1 MRSVFT
7 LSLALVCLGFF
18 SACGSAPDSAEGSTA
33 DVEPAAE
40 GAMSTAEMAQE
51 LSCWLRGATMEE
63 AMERASPLGET
74 EIALEGHV
82 GKICYGRPSA
92 KGRAV
97 EGGLI
102 PFGQP
107 WRLGANEATAIH
119 FPFPVE
125 VGGIPLEAGSYSLFA
140 IADEFEW
147 QFVLNSNAERWGI
160 PLNDEVRAT
169 DVGTFTGLPRAL
181 TEPVE
186 QFTINWHTHGGD
198 NGHLVLEWGSTRV
211 EIEVKLLANAQ

>member
-1 MRSVFT
+1 MRSVFP
-7 LSLALVCLGFF
+7 LSLALLSLGFF
-18 SACGSAPDSAEGSTA
+18 TACGSAPEAEDATA
-33 DVEPAAE
+33 DVQSGSE
-40 GAMSTAEMAQE
+40 GDMSAAEMAQDI
-51 LSCWLRGATMEE
+51 SCWLRGATLEE
-63 AMERASPLGET
+63 AMERVSPLGET
-74 EIALEGHV
+74 EILLEGHTA
-82 GKICYGRPSA
+82 KICYGRPSA

-107 WRLGANEATAIH
+107 WRLGANEATALH
-119 FPFPVE
+119 LPFPVE
-125 VGGIPLEAGSYSLFA
+125 VGGIPLEAGSYSLYA

-160 PLNDEVRAT
+160 PFSDEVRAT

-186 QFTINWHTHGGD
+186 QFTINWHTDGGD
-198 NGHLVLEWGSTRV
+198 NGHLALEWGSTRV
-211 EIEVKLLANAQ
+211 EIEVKLLAHVH

>member
-1 MRSVFT
+1 MRSVFI
-7 LSLALVCLGFF
+7 LSLALLSLGFL
-18 SACGSAPDSAEGSTA
+18 SACGSAPDSAEEATA

-40 GAMSTAEMAQE
+40 GAMSSTEMA
-51 LSCWLRGATMEE
+51 LDVSCWLQGATMEE
-63 AMERASPLGET
+63 AVERASPLGET

-107 WRLGANEATAIH
+107 WRLGANEATALH
-119 FPFPVE
+119 FPFPIE
-125 VGGIPLEAGSYSLFA
+125 VGGIPLEAGSYSLYA

-160 PLNDEVRAT
+160 PINDEVKAT
-169 DVGTFTGLPRAL
+169 DVGTFTGLPRAM

-186 QFTINWHTHGGD
+186 QLTITWHTHGGD

-211 EIEVKLLANAQ
+211 EIEAKLLEHVH

>member
-1 MRSVFT
+1 MRSVLT
-7 LSLALVCLGFF
+7 LSLALVSVGFL
-18 SACGSAPDSAEGSTA
+18 SACGSGSDATEEPPVDAET
-33 DVEPAAE
+33 AAE
-40 GAMSTAEMAQE
+40 GAMSEAEMA
-51 LSCWLRGATMEE
+51 LDASCWLGGATMEE
-63 AMERASPLGET
+63 AAERLSPLGET

-107 WRLGANEATAIH
+107 WRLGANEATALH
-119 FPFPVE
+119 FPFPIE
-125 VGGIPLEAGSYSLFA
+125 VGGIPLEAGSYSLYA

-160 PLNDEVRAT
+160 PIDDEVRAT
-169 DVGTFTGLPRAL
+169 DVGTFTGLPRTL

-198 NGHLVLEWGSTRV
+198 NGHLVLEWGTTRV
-211 EIEVKLLANAQ
+211 EIEAKLLEHVH

>member
-1 MRSVFT
+1 MRSVVT
-7 LSLALVCLGFF
+7 LWLTLVSLGFL
-18 SACGSAPDSAEGSTA
+18 SACGSAPESGDDAEG
-33 DVEPAAE
+33 PAE
-40 GAMSTAEMAQE
+40 SAMSGDEMAQDI
-51 LSCWLRGATMEE
+51 SCWIRGATLEE
-63 AMERASPLGET
+63 AMERASPLGQT
-74 EIALEGHV
+74 EIELEGHV
-82 GKICYGRPSA
+82 GKLCYGRPSA

-107 WRLGANEATAIH
+107 WRLGANEATALH

-125 VGGIPLEAGSYSLFA
+125 VGGIPLEAGSYSLYA

-160 PLNDEVRAT
+160 PIDDEVRAS
-169 DVGTFTGLPRAL
+169 DVGTFTGLPRTI

-186 QFTINWHTHGGD
+186 QFTINWHTHGAE
-198 NGHLVLEWGSTRV
+198 NGHLVLEWGTTRV
-211 EIEVKLLANAQ
+211 EIEVKLLSHAH

>member
-1 MRSVFT
+1 MRSVVT
-7 LSLALVCLGFF
+7 LWLTLVSLGFL
-18 SACGSAPDSAEGSTA
+18 SACGSAPESGDDAEG
-33 DVEPAAE
+33 PAE
-40 GAMSTAEMAQE
+40 SAMSGDEMAQDI
-51 LSCWLRGATMEE
+51 SCWIRGATLEE

-74 EIALEGHV
+74 EIALEGHL

-92 KGRAV
+92 RGRAV

-107 WRLGANEATAIH
+107 WRLGANEATALH

-125 VGGIPLEAGSYSLFA
+125 VGGIPLEAGSYSLYA

-160 PLNDEVRAT
+160 PIDDEVRAS
-169 DVGTFTGLPRAL
+169 DVGTFTGLPRTM

-186 QFTINWHTHGGD
+186 QFSINWHEHGGE
-198 NGHLVLEWGSTRV
+198 NGHLGMEWGTTRV
-211 EIEVKLLANAQ
+211 EIEVKLLNHAH

>member
-1 MRSVFT
+1 MRSVFS
-7 LSLALVCLGFF
+7 LSLALLALGFF
-18 SACGSAPDSAEGSTA
+18 SACGSAPDSAGDATA
-33 DVEPAAE
+33 DVEAGAE
-40 GAMSTAEMAQE
+40 GAMSAAEMAHDI
-51 LSCWLRGATMEE
+51 SCWLQGATMEE
-63 AMERASPLGET
+63 ALERISPLGET
-74 EIALEGHV
+74 EIVLEGHAA
-82 GKICYGRPSA
+82 KICYGRPSA
-92 KGRAV
+92 KGRTV

-107 WRLGANEATAIH
+107 WRVGANEATALH

-125 VGGIPLEAGSYSLFA
+125 VGGIPLEAGSYSLYA

-160 PLNDEVRAT
+160 PFSDEVRAT

-186 QFTINWHTHGGD
+186 QLTINWHTHGGD

-211 EIEVKLLANAQ
+211 EIEVKLLEHVH